1 MTLAFASLGSG
12 SRGNALLIES
22 AHCLVMVDCGFS
34 VKGTVKRLARLGRK
48 PEDLTAILVTHE
60 HSDHIA
66 GVARLS
72 RRFELPVWMTPG
84 TYAQAPDQDFHAVRT
99 FNCHRTLQIEDIEVT
114 PIPVPHDARE
124 PCQFRFE
131 SRRRRLGVLTDTGH
145 VTPHVERALSG
156 CHGLAVEFN
165 HDWDQLWA
173 GNYPWSIKDRVA
185 GPRGH
190 LNNQQAA
197 ELVGNLI
204 HPELSWVVGLH
215 LSERNNSAEAVHS
228 VVEKTAVDL
237 GQRLFLADQVEGM
250 DWREV

>member
-1 MTLAFASLGSG
+1 MSLAFASLGSG
-12 SRGNALLIES
+12 SRGNALLVES
-22 AHCLVMVDCGFS
+22 ARGLVMVDCGFS
-34 VKGTVKRLARLGRK
+34 VKATVKRLERLERK
-48 PEDLTAILVTHE
+48 PEDLSAILVTHE

-72 RRFELPVWMTPG
+72 RRFEIPVWMTPG
-84 TYAQAPDQDFHAVRT
+84 TYAQVPDEEFHAVKT
-99 FNCHRTLQIEDIEVT
+99 FSCHRTLQIEDIKVT

-145 VTPHVERALSG
+145 ITPHVERALSG

-173 GNYPWSIKDRVA
+173 GSYPWSLKDRVS

-190 LNNQQAA
+190 LNNQQTADLLA
-197 ELVGNLI
+197 SVAHEELG
-204 HPELSWVVGLH
+204 WVVGLH
-215 LSERNNSAEAVHS
+215 MSEKNNSADQVRS
-228 VVEKTAVDL
+228 VMDATAESL
-237 GQRLFLADQVEGM
+237 QERLVLADQAEGVG
-250 DWREV
+250 WHTV